1 MRLDSLVIALRG
13 RRTAR
18 GAGGWCES
26 AAQDRVFVADLAVL
40 AVDVEFAAF
49 AADDLS
55 CSLDCLVLGAQHVV
69 GLLMAWLGDL
79 PYADRPC
86 CDPLSGLDAG
96 ERPGVFEVIGSRFSD
111 GGGA

>member
-1 MRLDSLVIALRG
+1 MRAWPIVFDSWEHTPGFPGHRSSGPAY
-13 RRTAR
+13 
-18 GAGGWCES
+18 GAGRGGGGRYES
-26 AAQDRVFVADLAVL
+26 VARDRVFVADLAGL

-79 PYADRPC
+79 PSA
-86 CDPLSGLDAG
+86 A
-96 ERPGVFEVIGSRFSD
+96 
-111 GGGA
+111 

>member
-1 MRLDSLVIALRG
+1 
-13 RRTAR
+13 
-18 GAGGWCES
+18 
-26 AAQDRVFVADLAVL
+26 VFVADLAVL

-79 PYADRPC
+79 PSA
-86 CDPLSGLDAG
+86 A
-96 ERPGVFEVIGSRFSD
+96 
-111 GGGA
+111 